1 MSVDPRL
8 ADMTLL
14 VLAARRRL
22 ALRQVPDW
30 RTSVGLSSL
39 LAAAKALPQRSPWA
53 LPALEECSGMTRLLA
68 EARQWQEEHP
78 HGA

>member
-14 VLAARRRL
+14 ALAAKRRL
-22 ALRQVPDW
+22 ATRQRPDW
-30 RTSVGLSSL
+30 RSSVGLASL
-39 LAAAKALPQRSPWA
+39 LAAAKALPRRDDPWA
-53 LPALEECSGMTRLLA
+53 MPDLEPRDGLARLLE
-68 EARQWQEEHP
+68 EARQWEEDR